1 MLEIFISY
9 ICPNFNSHAISKHYR
24 RDKLTVNTTSTN
36 HDNNGAGWD
45 KVEGSGPK
53 LPTKHDT
60 TMFFFVAWSAPNAI
74 LSSIYGRGFSP
85 NRNACLIHQHHQLWH
100 WHHQWLPTCLS
111 QSMCS
116 SRLVSASILCV
127 WQGERVVIHQKQCH
141 EQSRRWP
148 GC

>member
-74 LSSIYGRGFSP
+74 LSSIYGRGYSVPIEILNTSTSSAMALASSMAANLSESEHVLFSP
-85 NRNACLIHQHHQLWH
+85 GFGQH
-100 WHHQWLPTCLS
+100 T
-111 QSMCS
+111 
-116 SRLVSASILCV
+116 LCMA
-127 WQGERVVIHQKQCH
+127 
-141 EQSRRWP
+141 RRTSGAP
-148 GC
+148 PEAVP